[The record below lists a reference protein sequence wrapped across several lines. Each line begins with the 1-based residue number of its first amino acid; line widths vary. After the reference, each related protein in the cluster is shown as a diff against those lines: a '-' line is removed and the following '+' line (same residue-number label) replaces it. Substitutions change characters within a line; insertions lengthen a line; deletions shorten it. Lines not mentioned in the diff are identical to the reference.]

1 MQGAETVDAGHVVGR
16 QMQPVGGLKEGIVR
30 QLQRGMKRHRCW
42 ERLTAHV

>member
-30 QLQRGMKRHRCW
+30 QLQRGMKRHGCW